1 MKPLSML
8 KGIRS
13 SVLDPYSYSSERK
26 AERAFLS
33 YFVSQVDALIDL
45 LSTHNK
51 ADILIAINLFE
62 NVRGYGHVRAASM
75 TKAKLQMESSL
86 RRLSI
91 DEQTYAAQTLWG
103 QMLYWVG
110 KDKVFMYLRLCEEHS
125 DVAVS
130 PLTTRLD
137 A

>member
-62 NVRGYGHVRAASM
+62 NVRGYGHVRATSM

-86 RRLSI
+86 RGLSI
-91 DEQTYAAQTLWG
+91 DEQTYAA
-103 QMLYWVG
+103 
-110 KDKVFMYLRLCEEHS
+110 HI
-125 DVAVS
+125 
-130 PLTTRLD
+130 
-137 A
+137 